1 MYDPRL
7 NFKRGFPFGGSF
19 SKNGGTFLIFGG
31 TIKKIGGS
39 FFKNGGPTTYSSKLT
54 SAYFALK
61 SVLLIVNVATLYTCH
76 ITTLKTM

>member
-7 NFKRGFPFGGSF
+7 NKRGFPFGGSS

-39 FFKNGGPTTYSSKLT
+39 FKKYGGTATYSSKTT
-54 SAYFALK
+54 SAYFVLK
-61 SVLLIVNVATLYTCH
+61 SVSLIANVAMMYTCH
-76 ITTLKTM
+76 RANQKTL

>member
-19 SKNGGTFLIFGG
+19 LIFGG
-31 TIKKIGGS
+31 TIQKISGS
-39 FFKNGGPTTYSSKLT
+39 FKKFGGTTTYSSKIT

-61 SVLLIVNVATLYTCH
+61 SVLLIANVATLYTCH
-76 ITTLKTM
+76 ITNLKTL

>member
-19 SKNGGTFLIFGG
+19 FIFGG
-31 TIKKIGGS
+31 TIQKIGGNL
-39 FFKNGGPTTYSSKLT
+39 KKYGGTTTYASKLT

-61 SVLLIVNVATLYTCH
+61 SVSLIVNVATLYTCH
-76 ITTLKTM
+76 ITTLKTL